1 LAHAIPARLSAADG
15 RRFGVQVGLAFVVL
29 ATIAWWRGRTGIAP
43 WLGGIGGVLTLAGLL
58 IPGSLGP
65 VYRAWMGLAVLLS
78 KVTTPIF
85 MGVIY
90 FVVITPI
97 GLVMRAIGRSPLPRG
112 GNWHERSAEPP
123 DRLRMERQF

>member
-1 LAHAIPARLSAADG
+1 
-15 RRFGVQVGLAFVVL
+15 VQVGLAFMAIAAL
-29 ATIAWWRGRTGIAP
+29 AWWRGSTGAAP
-43 WLGGIGGVLTLAGLL
+43 WLGGAGGALVLAGLL

-97 GLVMRAIGRSPLPRG
+97 GLVMRAIGSSPLPKG
-112 GNWHERSAEPP
+112 GRWHDRSAQPP